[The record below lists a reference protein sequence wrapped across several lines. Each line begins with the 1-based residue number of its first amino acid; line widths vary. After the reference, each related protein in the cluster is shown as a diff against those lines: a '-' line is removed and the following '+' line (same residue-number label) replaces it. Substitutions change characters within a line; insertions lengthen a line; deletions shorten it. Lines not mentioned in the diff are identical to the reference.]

1 MVTTAE
7 RSDRVALE
15 ASSELAKELRGLL
28 RKGLPPDPRGDWPR
42 LGTLASVRARAGAD
56 ATPAGR
62 AEVLDAV
69 LRRMLGRIEPEGL
82 KGAAMVLFG
91 LPPASTGLTL
101 TVRRDLAA
109 KLAGR
114 EVNHFRKRVE
124 PEILAGLAV
133 ALERDAASQRAP
145 WASPPP
151 VRKVPHRRR
160 LPPDVYAWE
169 AAEHEE
175 SLTRLWACVY
185 ALRAELLAVE
195 RQVSMG
201 CSTDATA
208 DAALW
213 RYGQT
218 QAQARRYRAAYGGEL
233 LPHGAAPHDLVGLA
247 GWTPLLSPG
256 QLLLVTDSSSAPD
269 SVSFVAVVRA
279 ARDGDLLVATWRDAL
294 TAAPDDRETMR

>member
-1 MVTTAE
+1 MVTTVE
-7 RSDRVALE
+7 RADRVALE

-42 LGTLASVRARAGAD
+42 LGALASVSARAGAD

-62 AEVLDAV
+62 AEALDGV
-69 LRRMLGRIEPEGL
+69 LRRVLGRIEPEGL
-82 KGAAMVLFG
+82 RSAAKALFG
-91 LPPASTGLTL
+91 LPPASPGLTL

-109 KLAGR
+109 KEAGR

-124 PEILAGLAV
+124 PEILVGLAV
-133 ALERDAASQRAP
+133 ALERDAASQTAP
-145 WASPPP
+145 WASAPP
-151 VRKVPHRRR
+151 VRKARSRRR

-175 SLTRLWACVY
+175 ALTRLWACVY

-201 CSTDATA
+201 DPTDATA

-213 RYGQT
+213 RYGQM

-233 LPHGAAPHDLVGLA
+233 LPDGAAPHDLADLA
-247 GWTPLLSPG
+247 GWTPALSPA
-256 QLLLVTDSSSAPD
+256 QLLLVADASSSPD
-269 SVSFVAVVRA
+269 PVAFAAAVRTE
-279 ARDGDLLVATWRDAL
+279 RDGDALVSVWRTAL
-294 TAAPDDRETMR
+294 TSDPDKETTS